1 MAALAGDGSLAVARS
16 ASLYLHL
23 PFCASRCAYCTF
35 VTSTERELLPRYMA
49 ALRQEL
55 MLLARLAKRPL
66 RTLYLGGGTPSLLPG
81 DELSEL
87 FSVLN
92 VSFPRLPG
100 AEVTL
105 EANPDDVTEE
115 RIQLW
120 QSLGVN
126 RVSVG
131 VQSFDD
137 GVLALLSRRHSAQ
150 KAKVALQSL
159 LAAGFVV
166 SADIM
171 LGLPGLNRRRL
182 EQTLEVLVQLSP
194 HHVSVYLLEMDKP
207 HRLALLAQR
216 HAGLFPSEEEAAW
229 QYLATARFLQR
240 AGYRHYEVS
249 NWARPGFEARHN
261 LRYWQGGVVL
271 GCGVGAY
278 GQGRNS
284 RWANTSELGEYM
296 ASLASSRF
304 PRTWRS
310 YLTPEAAQAERV
322 MLALRL
328 SRGVRWCEAEALAE
342 TRPRFWQVF
351 EDFLA
356 VGLARRRGERVRLTP
371 RGWLVS
377 NELFATLV

>member
-1 MAALAGDGSLAVARS
+1 MARP

-49 ALRQEL
+49 ALRREVT
-55 MLLARLAKRPL
+55 LLARLAKRPL
-66 RTLYLGGGTPSLLPG
+66 RTLYLGGGTPSLLPA

-87 FSVLN
+87 FSALN
-92 VSFPRLPG
+92 SSFPPLPG

-115 RIQLW
+115 RITFW
-120 QSLGVN
+120 KSLGVN

-150 KAKVALQSL
+150 QARVALQSL

-166 SADIM
+166 SADLM

-182 EQTLEVLVQLSP
+182 EQTLEALVQLSP

-229 QYLATARFLQR
+229 QYLTTARFLRR

-271 GCGVGAY
+271 ACGVGAY
-278 GQGRNS
+278 GQGRRS

-296 ASLASSRF
+296 ASLESSRF

-310 YLTPEAAQAERV
+310 YLTPEAAQAEKV
-322 MLALRL
+322 MLRLRL
-328 SRGVRWCEAEALAE
+328 SRGVRWQEAEALAE
-342 TRPRFWQVF
+342 TRPRFWQLLG
-351 EDFLA
+351 DFLA
-356 VGLARRRGERVRLTP
+356 AGLARRRGERVRLTP